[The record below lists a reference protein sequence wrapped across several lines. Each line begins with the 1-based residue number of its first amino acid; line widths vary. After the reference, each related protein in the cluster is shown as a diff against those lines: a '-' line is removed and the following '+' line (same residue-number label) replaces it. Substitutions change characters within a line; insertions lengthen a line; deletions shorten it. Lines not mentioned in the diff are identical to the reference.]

1 MIITTCGLWAIFF
14 ANAAHSTRTT
24 SMWQC
29 HQTICLSIVV
39 WPRETTHDSDVGLR
53 CSSCSLYLCGDGEC
67 TTATACDGVVECQDG
82 SDETCGGKTYLF
94 VREVEN
100 Q

>member
-1 MIITTCGLWAIFF
+1 MSNVECADDSAL
-14 ANAAHSTRTT
+14 
-24 SMWQC
+24 
-29 HQTICLSIVV
+29 TIQSCSYTVH
-39 WPRETTHDSDVGLR
+39 PMHCSHDSDVGLR

-82 SDETCGGKTYLF
+82 SDEACGGKTYLF